1 MLSRDTWMR
10 LGYSA
15 LGGGSAYLW
24 NKFSPIESKGFPFV
38 PPAVLLSVVIYNE
51 DFGETEK
58 DLAASALGF
67 LCASQAICIAKDLSH
82 PAPQKLSGEIIHT
95 SNPDTTIASDL
106 DKIQKIRAVTG
117 TLGALTS
124 LISEFRGGQK

>member
-1 MLSRDTWMR
+1 MLSRDVWMR
-10 LGYSA
+10 IGYSA

-24 NKFSPIESKGFPFV
+24 NKFSPIETKGLPFV
-38 PPAVLLSVVIYNE
+38 PPAVLLGVVIYNE

-67 LCASQAICIAKDLSH
+67 MCAAQAISFAKSMSAK
-82 PAPQKLSGEIIHT
+82 PPENLSGDITPI
-95 SNPDTTIASDL
+95 SNPTPSDT
-106 DKIQKIRAVTG
+106 DKLQKIRAVTG

-124 LISEFRGGQK
+124 LISEFRGSSR